1 MSQDVLEPREALNGG
16 QVPHDAELQLDPGKN
31 HIVAAFGRKGSGK
44 TTLNRHL
51 YRGYP
56 LDKLC
61 VDVNGE
67 ADPGPEAERISEP
80 ATKMPTRARDAK
92 PANLH
97 YVADPGSPTY
107 RDDLDRAVGMAM
119 YPTADPSLV
128 WCGEVGE
135 LTTGN
140 KTGPHLRR
148 LLMQSR
154 HYRTSAL
161 FDGPRPVDIDKLVI
175 AQADYVAVFDLP
187 DPDDRDRVAKV
198 IGFPPQRFRE
208 ACDET
213 FRRGPY
219 WHLLWSAKAKRLYRR
234 PPLPKD

>member
-1 MSQDVLEPREALNGG
+1 MSD
-16 QVPHDAELQLDPGKN
+16 QVQEVERGNPLMLDPSRN
-31 HIVAAFGRKGSGK
+31 FIVSAFGRKGAGK
-44 TTLNRHL
+44 TTFNRQL
-51 YRGYP
+51 FQAYP
-56 LDKLC
+56 HAKLC

-67 ADPGPEAERISEP
+67 ADPGDDCTRIRDLELHMPP
-80 ATKMPTRARDAK
+80 ATKDGPPR
-92 PANLH
+92 LH
-97 YVADPGSPTY
+97 FVADPGSSTY

-119 YPTADPSLV
+119 YPRDQQSLV

-175 AQADYVAVFDLP
+175 AQSDLVAIYDMP

-198 IGFPPQRFRE
+198 IGYPPGRFRLE
-208 ACDET
+208 CDET
-213 FRRGPY
+213 FRRGEY
-219 WHLLWSAKAKRLYRR
+219 HFLLWVTREKRLYRC
-234 PPLPKD
+234 PPLGQKAARS

>member
-1 MSQDVLEPREALNGG
+1 MSDQVQDVERGNPML
-16 QVPHDAELQLDPGKN
+16 LDPSRN
-31 HIVAAFGRKGSGK
+31 FIVSAFGRKGAGK
-44 TTLNRHL
+44 TTFNRQL
-51 YRGYP
+51 FRAYP
-56 LDKLC
+56 HAKLC

-67 ADPGPEAERISEP
+67 ADPGPESVRIREVE
-80 ATKMPTRARDAK
+80 TEMPPPTTVNGRK
-92 PANLH
+92 VPPNLH
-97 YVADPGSPTY
+97 FVSDPGSATY

-119 YPTADPSLV
+119 YPRDVQSLV

-175 AQADYVAVFDLP
+175 AQSDLVAVYDMP

-198 IGFPPQRFRE
+198 IGYPPARFRVE
-208 ACDET
+208 CDET
-213 FRRGPY
+213 FRRGEF
-219 WHLLWSAKAKRLYRR
+219 HFLLWVTREKRLYRC
-234 PPLPKD
+234 PPLPQEK

>member
-1 MSQDVLEPREALNGG
+1 MSDVADTQGWPGE
-16 QVPHDAELQLDPGKN
+16 LDPDKN
-31 HIVAAFGRKGSGK
+31 FIVSAFGRKGSGK
-44 TTLNRHL
+44 SVFNRQL
-51 YRGYP
+51 YRDYP
-56 LDKLC
+56 YDKLC

-67 ADPGPEAERISEP
+67 ADPGPDATPISAP
-80 ATKMPTRARDAK
+80 LPTRMPPRGEDKAPVD
-92 PANLH
+92 LH
-97 YVADPGSPTY
+97 YVVDPGADTY

-119 YPTADPSLV
+119 FPSDHQSLV

-154 HYRTSAL
+154 HYKTSAL

-175 AQADYVAVFDLP
+175 AQSDLVAVFDLP

-198 IGFPPQRFRE
+198 IGYPPLAFRE
-208 ACDET
+208 ACEET
-213 FRRGPY
+213 FRRGQY
-219 WHLLWSAKAKRLYRR
+219 WHLLWVSSAKRLYRC
-234 PPLPKD
+234 PPLPGVK

>member
-1 MSQDVLEPREALNGG
+1 MSDVY
-16 QVPHDAELQLDPGKN
+16 DASHGWPGELDPDKN
-31 HIVAAFGRKGSGK
+31 FIVSAFGRKGSGK
-44 TTLNRHL
+44 SVFNRAL
-51 YRGYP
+51 YRDYP
-56 LDKLC
+56 HDKLC

-67 ADPGPEAERISEP
+67 ADPGPDTTRISAP
-80 ATKMPTRARDAK
+80 LPTRMPPRGEDKAPVD
-92 PANLH
+92 LH
-97 YVADPGSPTY
+97 YVVDPGSDTY

-119 YPTADPSLV
+119 FPSDRQSLL

-154 HYRTSAL
+154 HYKTSAL
-161 FDGPRPVDIDKLVI
+161 FDGPRPVDLDKLVI
-175 AQADYVAVFDLP
+175 AQSDLVAVFDLP

-198 IGFPPQRFRE
+198 IGYPPVAFRD
-208 ACDET
+208 ACEET

-219 WHLLWSAKAKRLYRR
+219 WHLLWVSGAKRLYRC
-234 PPLPKD
+234 PPLPSQKNR